1 MSFLSHYT
9 ALEGLSGIAGSQS
22 MRATDFVKLK
32 DPAEVTYGLSAI
44 SKAGLKLC
52 LDGVPQDLR
61 NNTVNTDEL
70 LNSGPSSPKILRDE
84 MSKSLASTSAFIIS
98 FARGLDDDED
108 ERGIRSLWHI
118 YTQNRGYCLQFDLG
132 KIRNLVN
139 YEREHFSYEWIEL
152 SPVKYGIDQTDADF
166 IWLCEQFKLRIQK
179 IAWEN
184 RRDNRLLPDV
194 ARLAPESTL
203 HMRLLSYCCKHKDP
217 SYRDEREVRII
228 ACPSVTASSRPFVGI
243 ARRKNLYSTDGANSR
258 RFISIAEHVR
268 PGFVPRRI
276 MIGSECERDERFVSE
291 LFLNSSPQIVR
302 TPLSP

>member
-1 MSFLSHYT
+1 MSLLSHYT
-9 ALEGLSGIAGSQS
+9 SLEGLSGIARSQS
-22 MRATDFVKLK
+22 MRATDFLQLK

-70 LNSGPSSPKILRDE
+70 INSGPLSSMILKNE

-118 YTQNRGYCLQFDLG
+118 YTQNRGYCLQFDLE

-139 YEREHFSYEWIEL
+139 YEREHFYYEWIEL
-152 SPVKYGIDQTDADF
+152 SPVKYGIDSTDSDF

-179 IAWEN
+179 IAWES

-194 ARLAPESTL
+194 SMFAPESAL

-228 ACPSVTASSRPFVGI
+228 ACPSVTASSRLFVGI
-243 ARRKNLYSTDGANSR
+243 ARRKNLYSADGANSK
-258 RFISIAEHVR
+258 RFISMAEHVL
-268 PGFVPRRI
+268 PGFVPCRI
-276 MIGSECERDERFVSE
+276 MIGSECEKNEQFVSG
-291 LFLNSSPQIVR
+291 LFPGSTPKIMR
-302 TPLSP
+302 TSLSP